1 MIDLY
6 YSATRGQYGIMMLLE
21 EAGLRYQLIPVD
33 IAIENQIR
41 LPGVTVP
48 ADSRIPALVDHRP
61 KIVHAPGAVFASCA
75 VLFYLA
81 DKTARFIPPRQSRIG
96 ELQWIVARTGA
107 VSSSAEQ
114 VLQCAQSRPERHDYA
129 LDRDL
134 IELEFLCDSLDRR
147 LSDRTFLVNEEYGIA
162 DIAAYPLIGPDD
174 TRQQNQDDFVT
185 CANGLCPLTI
195 GPRPDTYTPA
205 RRQLTPHRQQST
217 PINRFY
223 PGTLN
228 PTARLIPSSRS
239 ESDDSH
245 FPQTDRRRGI
255 SRRHRLSSGRRT
267 SRARGA
273 IGRS

>member
-96 ELQWIVARTGA
+96 ELQWIVSRTGA
-107 VSSSAEQ
+107 VT
-114 VLQCAQSRPERHDYA
+114 RPRVG
-129 LDRDL
+129 R
-134 IELEFLCDSLDRR
+134 CRR
-147 LSDRTFLVNEEYGIA
+147 Y
-162 DIAAYPLIGPDD
+162 
-174 TRQQNQDDFVT
+174 
-185 CANGLCPLTI
+185 
-195 GPRPDTYTPA
+195 A
-205 RRQLTPHRQQST
+205 RRATSCNVVRGFAGPCVLNLLPCQS
-217 PINRFY
+217 NLAH
-223 PGTLN
+223 GTNYFHIL
-228 PTARLIPSSRS
+228 SR
-239 ESDDSH
+239 
-245 FPQTDRRRGI
+245 GK
-255 SRRHRLSSGRRT
+255 
-267 SRARGA
+267 
-273 IGRS
+273 